1 MRGKAALW
9 LRRALG
15 VGLLLGVW
23 QLASLCFSPLVLPPV
38 PQVAGTLAWLIREPD
53 FWPTV
58 GTTLLRLA
66 LGLGI
71 GIAVGSIL
79 GLLFGLCPK
88 LEDVGA
94 PFIHVL
100 QSVPPVCWV
109 VLALVWFGFNGWPC
123 VFIVAAST
131 IPTVVINLSH
141 GVRGVDPELLEMARL
156 YRFSRRKVL
165 LHVTLPSIRPY
176 FLSALEIVVGGGWK
190 LAVMGEVL
198 TTNSGIGGAI
208 TTARLNSARCDHR
221 VGIPAGG
228 RVLYYAEAGVPA
240 SVQERGSPMLRLS
253 GICKRFEDLPVL
265 SNLSLTLSRGEIVA
279 LIGPSGCG
287 KTTLLNIISG
297 LTAPDAGT
305 VEGAD
310 GRLSYMFQS
319 ARLLPWRTVEENI
332 RLVREEA
339 PAGEVRSLITAV
351 GLEGFERYYPG
362 QLSGGM
368 ARRCALARAF
378 HFGGEIF
385 LMDEPFQGLD
395 YGIRMEMLSMLLS
408 IWQRERPGVLFVTHE
423 IDEALTVATRIAVL
437 APRPTAI
444 CQWFDLPGP
453 EGRDASAPE
462 LARLRQEIIRRITG

>member
-1 MRGKAALW
+1 
-9 LRRALG
+9 
-15 VGLLLGVW
+15 
-23 QLASLCFSPLVLPPV
+23 
-38 PQVAGTLAWLIREPD
+38 
-53 FWPTV
+53 
-58 GTTLLRLA
+58 
-66 LGLGI
+66 
-71 GIAVGSIL
+71 
-79 GLLFGLCPK
+79 
-88 LEDVGA
+88 
-94 PFIHVL
+94 
-100 QSVPPVCWV
+100 
-109 VLALVWFGFNGWPC
+109 
-123 VFIVAAST
+123 
-131 IPTVVINLSH
+131 
-141 GVRGVDPELLEMARL
+141 
-156 YRFSRRKVL
+156 
-165 LHVTLPSIRPY
+165 
-176 FLSALEIVVGGGWK
+176 
-190 LAVMGEVL
+190 
-198 TTNSGIGGAI
+198 
-208 TTARLNSARCDHR
+208 
-221 VGIPAGG
+221 
-228 RVLYYAEAGVPA
+228 
-240 SVQERGSPMLRLS
+240 MLRLS
-253 GICKRFEDLPVL
+253 GLCKRFEDLPVL

-319 ARLLPWRTVEENI
+319 ARLLPWRTVEEN
-332 RLVREEA
+332 
-339 PAGEVRSLITAV
+339 TAV

>member
-1 MRGKAALW
+1 
-9 LRRALG
+9 
-15 VGLLLGVW
+15 
-23 QLASLCFSPLVLPPV
+23 
-38 PQVAGTLAWLIREPD
+38 
-53 FWPTV
+53 
-58 GTTLLRLA
+58 
-66 LGLGI
+66 
-71 GIAVGSIL
+71 
-79 GLLFGLCPK
+79 
-88 LEDVGA
+88 
-94 PFIHVL
+94 
-100 QSVPPVCWV
+100 
-109 VLALVWFGFNGWPC
+109 
-123 VFIVAAST
+123 
-131 IPTVVINLSH
+131 
-141 GVRGVDPELLEMARL
+141 
-156 YRFSRRKVL
+156 
-165 LHVTLPSIRPY
+165 
-176 FLSALEIVVGGGWK
+176 
-190 LAVMGEVL
+190 
-198 TTNSGIGGAI
+198 
-208 TTARLNSARCDHR
+208 
-221 VGIPAGG
+221 
-228 RVLYYAEAGVPA
+228 
-240 SVQERGSPMLRLS
+240 MLRLS
-253 GICKRFEDLPVL
+253 GLCKRFEDLPVL

-305 VEGAD
+305 VE
-310 GRLSYMFQS
+310 
-319 ARLLPWRTVEENI
+319 ENI
-332 RLVREEA
+332 RLVREDA
-339 PAGEVRSLITAV
+339 PAEEVRSLITAV

-462 LARLRQEIIRRITG
+462 LARLRQEIIRRITGYNQSGCHGNGGPQEKVIY